1 MYAPQSLHDFLF
13 LMLYGGVVMF
23 AIAAGI
29 YLWLRRSNAIAPDV
43 TPPEGTAPMD
53 GSLLHHGS
61 DESCV
66 VVYDWCLLAR

>member
-43 TPPEGTAPMD
+43 TPPRALRRWTAAFFIMAAMSHAWWYMI
-53 GSLLHHGS
+53 G
-61 DESCV
+61 V
-66 VVYDWCLLAR
+66 